1 MLLLSPSFLF
11 LGFFDFFIIFLNCFN
26 PTLTLDIANVMEFM
40 LGGVGLVVVVVEEDV
55 VVIVVVLC
63 ALGIEFTDP
72 LSLKRERVRVFFYGV
87 ITDR

>member
-1 MLLLSPSFLF
+1 
-11 LGFFDFFIIFLNCFN
+11 
-26 PTLTLDIANVMEFM
+26 MEFM

-72 LSLKRERVRVFFYGV
+72 LSLKRERERVSDVLFTGSSLIDKDRGDVTCDMGELNHRFREELRN
-87 ITDR
+87 IT